1 MWDAT
6 LYLRFGGERARPFFD
21 LLARVGAEMPRYVV
35 DLGCGPGHLTATL
48 AQRWPS
54 ATVCGVDNSPQMIEA
69 ARQLAPAAARRSAGS
84 EGSGSVLTSHAPGLS
99 FMLDDIR
106 HWEPQSLPDVIV
118 SNAVLQWV
126 PGHRELLVRWAGQL
140 ADGGW
145 LAFQVPGNFDQPSH
159 VILREMAASAR
170 WRSLLRDVEL
180 NRQSASPVEYAELLA
195 GAGCEVD
202 AWETTCWRVQI
213 RCSSGIRAPAF
224 VPSWLCSTPTRPRIS
239 SPSTARRFAWR
250 IRQARSA
257 RFFPSAGCSPSPT
270 GSPKVAF
277 SYCFCRETLARSHY
291 APWSAPPVDACPA
304 ARSRRRLPAG
314 ALRPAMSGPALT
326 QPACFTAWPVWLFN
340 FRWPQPPV
348 MST

>member
-21 LLARVGAEMPRYVV
+21 LLARVGAEMPRYVI
-35 DLGCGPGHLTATL
+35 DMGCGPGNLTATL
-48 AQRWPS
+48 AERWPS
-54 ATVCGVDNSPQMIEA
+54 ATVCGVDNSPQMIET
-69 ARQLAPAAARRSAGS
+69 ARQLAPATAPRSAGS
-84 EGSGSVLTSHAPGLS
+84 PGSGSVMTSHAPGLS

-126 PGHRELLVRWAGQL
+126 PGHRGLLVRWADQL

-180 NRQSASPVEYAELLA
+180 NRQSADPAEYAELLA

-202 AWETTCWRVQI
+202 AWETTYVHILQGENPVLEWYR
-213 RCSSGIRAPAF
+213 G
-224 VPSWLCSTPTRPRIS
+224 
-239 SPSTARRFAWR
+239 
-250 IRQARSA
+250 
-257 RFFPSAGCSPSPT
+257 T
-270 GSPKVAF
+270 G
-277 SYCFCRETLARSHY
+277 
-291 APWSAPPVDACPA
+291 
-304 ARSRRRLPAG
+304 
-314 ALRPAMSGPALT
+314 LRPVLAVLDAGQAADFLAEYGEKIRVAYPPGPFGTLL
-326 QPACFTAWPVWLFN
+326 PFRRVFTVAH
-340 FRWPQPPV
+340 RA
-348 MST
+348 T

>member
-21 LLARVGAEMPRYVV
+21 LLARVGAEMPRYVI
-35 DLGCGPGHLTATL
+35 DMGCGPGNLTATL

-54 ATVCGVDNSPQMIEA
+54 ATVCGVDNSPQMIET
-69 ARQLAPAAARRSAGS
+69 ARQLVPATALRSAGS
-84 EGSGSVLTSHAPGLS
+84 SDSGSVMTSHAPGLS

-126 PGHRELLVRWAGQL
+126 PGHRELLVRWADQL
-140 ADGGW
+140 ADDGW

-180 NRQSASPVEYAELLA
+180 NRQSADPAEYAELLA

-202 AWETTCWRVQI
+202 AWETTYVHILQGEDPVLEWYK
-213 RCSSGIRAPAF
+213 GTG
-224 VPSWLCSTPTRPRIS
+224 LRPVLAVLDS
-239 SPSTARRFAWR
+239 DQAADFLAEYGER
-250 IRQARSA
+250 IR
-257 RFFPSAGCSPSPT
+257 
-270 GSPKVAF
+270 VAYPPGPF
-277 SYCFCRETLARSHY
+277 GTLL
-291 APWSAPPVDACPA
+291 PF
-304 ARSRRRLPAG
+304 RRV
-314 ALRPAMSGPALT
+314 
-326 QPACFTAWPVWLFN
+326 FTVAHRV
-340 FRWPQPPV
+340 
-348 MST
+348 T